1 MNLVNLMSLDSHK
14 YLEPHTQDIR
24 DLTTKVIESESDDS
38 MVQVKLELCAEQKF
52 RVFQIRKAI
61 SSYFENEDVSP
72 INLNKKRNSLSL
84 DVVSHNNSLSTL
96 KNPSQTENKDLLTNR
111 TLNTRIKDKN
121 HHRSICKSMFTP

>member
-1 MNLVNLMSLDSHK
+1 
-14 YLEPHTQDIR
+14 
-24 DLTTKVIESESDDS
+24 

-111 TLNTRIKDKN
+111 TLNTKIKDKN